1 MTSTAFDDQFA
12 VCTPEE
18 EEFFRERQA
27 QKDDALISQQCAHR
41 AEDAAI
47 EAINKVIHGPG
58 HNTREDRCRAL
69 YAAIR
74 DGRIPG
80 VVLGGGHE

>member
-27 QKDDALISQQCAHR
+27 HDDEQARRIKREQQ
-41 AEDAAI
+41 AEDYAVGAMLSALNEFIEPEQDFRLLYRAI
-47 EAINKVIHGPG
+47 KA
-58 HNTREDRCRAL
+58 
-69 YAAIR
+69 
-74 DGRIPG
+74 GRIPG
-80 VVLGGGHE
+80 VVLGGGV

>member
-1 MTSTAFDDQFA
+1 MTSTAFE

-18 EEFFRERQA
+18 EEFFREKQAHDDEQARRIKREQQAEDDVVCELMLEAELMRVQA
-27 QKDDALISQQCAHR
+27 QR
-41 AEDAAI
+41 A
-47 EAINKVIHGPG
+47 
-58 HNTREDRCRAL
+58 

>member
-27 QKDDALISQQCAHR
+27 QQDELSNRIENEQH
-41 AEDAAI
+41 AEDYAVGAMLSALDEFIEPEQDFRLLYRAI
-47 EAINKVIHGPG
+47 KA
-58 HNTREDRCRAL
+58 
-69 YAAIR
+69 
-74 DGRIPG
+74 GRIPG